1 MSTSDDERRI
11 GLEAAEWRVK
21 QDRGLTPAEQDS
33 FLQWLAAS
41 PEHRTWF
48 AQQDESW
55 RDLDLLASWRPE
67 HSDEPNPD
75 LLARPVPVRRG
86 RWLGAALALAA
97 SIAVAA
103 GVFLWTRADDGT
115 FVAPVRGYERRT
127 LADGSVVELNRG
139 ASLEVRFTPTERR
152 VRLVEG
158 EAQFKVAKNPA
169 RPFTVTAGGVSVRAL
184 GTAFNVRLGGGD
196 VEVLVTEGVV
206 RVNPP
211 APAPLAKS
219 TETAA
224 AVSAMPVPTLAGSE
238 PLLTAGQRT
247 VVSLTPQ
254 AEAPAVMPVTADDL
268 ARLLAWQPQLLDY
281 TSAPLSRVVTD
292 FNRLNHLQIVIADES
307 LGRMPIVA
315 SFRSDNIDGFLRL
328 LEITANVKAEHEGDN
343 RIVLRRGR

>member
-1 MSTSDDERRI
+1 MSGGDEQRRL

-21 QDRGLTPAEQDS
+21 QDRGLTPGEQDA

-41 PEHRTWF
+41 PVHR
-48 AQQDESW
+48 AAYAEQDESW

-67 HSDEPNPD
+67 HSEEPNPD
-75 LLARPVPVRRG
+75 LLARPAPVRRG
-86 RWLGAALALAA
+86 RWRGAALALAA
-97 SIAVAA
+97 SIAVVA
-103 GVFLWTRADDGT
+103 GLFFWTQGDDGT

-158 EAQFKVAKNPA
+158 EAQFKVAKNPQ
-169 RPFTVTAGGVSVRAL
+169 RPFIVTAGGVSVRAI

-206 RVNPP
+206 QVNPP
-211 APAPLAKS
+211 APAPAS
-219 TETAA
+219 TP
-224 AVSAMPVPTLAGSE
+224 SVPSPAPALVDAE
-238 PLLTAGQRT
+238 PLVTAGQRT
-247 VVSLTPQ
+247 VVSLSPQ
-254 AEAPAVMPVTADDL
+254 AEAPAIVPVTADDL

>member
-41 PEHRTWF
+41 PEHRRWF

-169 RPFTVTAGGVSVRAL
+169 RPFTVTAGGVSVRAI

-211 APAPLAKS
+211 APAP
-219 TETAA
+219 
-224 AVSAMPVPTLAGSE
+224 AVSTAPAPTPAPAEAE

-254 AEAPAVMPVTADDL
+254 TEAPAILPVTADDL

-292 FNRLNHLQIVIADES
+292 FNRLNHLQIVIADEA

>member
-1 MSTSDDERRI
+1 MSASDSPRRI

-21 QDRGLTPAEQDS
+21 QDRGFTPEEQDA

-41 PEHRTWF
+41 PDHRTWF
-48 AQQDESW
+48 AQQDASW

-75 LLARPVPVRRG
+75 LLARPAPVRRG
-86 RWLGAALALAA
+86 RRLGAVLALAA
-97 SIAVAA
+97 GIAVAA
-103 GVFLWTRADDGT
+103 GMFLWPLPADGT
-115 FVAPVRGYERRT
+115 FVAPVGGYERRT

-158 EAQFKVAKNPA
+158 EAQFKVAKNPQ
-169 RPFTVTAGGVSVRAL
+169 RPFIVTAGGVSVRAV

-196 VEVLVTEGVV
+196 VEVLVTEGAV

-211 APAPLAKS
+211 APAKAD
-219 TETAA
+219 AA
-224 AVSAMPVPTLAGSE
+224 AMSSPQAAPPAESAAAE
-238 PLLTAGQRT
+238 PLVTAGQRAI
-247 VVSLTPQ
+247 VSLAPQ
-254 AEAPAVMPVTADDL
+254 AAAPAVVPVTAEDL
-268 ARLLAWQPQLLDY
+268 ARLLAWQPQLLDFS
-281 TSAPLSRVVTD
+281 SAPLSRVVTE
-292 FNRLNHLQIVIADES
+292 FNRRNHLQIVISDEA

-328 LEITANVKAEHEGDN
+328 LEITANVKVEHEGDN